1 MRRLK
6 GSQARVFT
14 FDVFEAWTDL
24 VAPAT
29 TIKLDDAKQKVL
41 EVVLLERPIMSPGDV
56 LGGYEIVRAVLV
68 PRSESMASAKAK
80 IKTMHFHEWDA
91 HGQKGT
97 PSHLIS
103 KTSDASM
110 AWITSGVASLFLFI
124 LAVIALFVVLCL
136 FLVFGCGCCDG
147 DEYERAQSGKRR
159 GGGGGFAD
167 LERGK
172 GRFLSAEELGLVRGQ
187 GRVVGVGKKD

>member
-1 MRRLK
+1 M
-6 GSQARVFT
+6 FT

-24 VAPAT
+24 VSPAK
-29 TIKLDDAKQKVL
+29 TIKLDDTKQKVL
-41 EVVLLERPIMSPGDV
+41 EVVLLEPPILSPGDMV
-56 LGGYEIVRAVLV
+56 SSYEIVRAQLV
-68 PRSESMASAKAK
+68 PRSTVQSASKALTR
-80 IKTMHFHEWDA
+80 TMHFHEWDA

-103 KTSDASM
+103 KTSDASL
-110 AWITSGVASLFLFI
+110 AWITSGVASLFLFV

-136 FLVFGCGCCDG
+136 FLVFGCGCFSG

-159 GGGGGFAD
+159 GGGGVMGD
-167 LERGK
+167 VERGK